1 MPKPKVVKTPRHSN
15 VITPHTIANRDLT
28 TFEKATS
35 WIDEEGMISPDEGA
49 KRVFLAACEGGGFSV
64 VFNVRRG
71 RADRLQYRS
80 YPEAL
85 AVMLHYLIQDMSAP
99 DNLKRNPLMYAH
111 TYNRDTLI
119 SAVGYR
125 DKETKKFVSRHDAQA
140 DMFQHYLDLWCD
152 HLGIKQTGPSSLINK
167 LRTPRR
173 KRERERLPIKRK
185 RERL

>member
-1 MPKPKVVKTPRHSN
+1 VINKPKVVTTPRHSPFPAS
-15 VITPHTIANRDLT
+15 VANRDLT

-35 WIDEEGMISPDEGA
+35 WIGPDGMISPDEGA
-49 KRVFLAACEGGGFSV
+49 ERVFLAACVDGGFSV
-64 VFNVRRG
+64 VTNIRRG
-71 RADRLQYRS
+71 KADRYQYRS

-85 AVMLHYLIQDMSAP
+85 AVMLHFLIQDMSAP

-119 SAVGYR
+119 SAVGYK
-125 DKETKKFVSRHDAQA
+125 DKETKKFVSRNDAQA
-140 DMFQHYLDLWCD
+140 DMFQHFLNLWC
-152 HLGIKQTGPSSLINK
+152 KQVYGKVGTPSSMINK

-173 KRERERLPIKRK
+173 KRERERLPVKRK